1 MSAGEGGK
9 GLKKEKLARFQK
21 LLDALESHL
30 DGGFFLSFIGKIVV
44 DEKKIYSVLN
54 EMRSMRIEMEA
65 EAEEETARAAA
76 EKMASP
82 EGAGKGDVGAGAEMY
97 ALQTLDNLEQ
107 TLHKVMSTVKEGRKY
122 LERKMERE
130 VKEDGASEI

>member
-1 MSAGEGGK
+1 
-9 GLKKEKLARFQK
+9 LKKDNLAKFQK

-30 DGGFFLSFIGKIVV
+30 DSGFFLSFMGKIVV
-44 DEKKIYSVLN
+44 DEKKIYSTLN

-65 EAEEETARAAA
+65 EEKEESAKQTA
-76 EKMASP
+76 EKMVSP
-82 EGAGKGDVGAGAEMY
+82 EGTGKGDIGAGAEMY

-107 TLHKVMSTVKEGRKY
+107 TLHKVMSSVKEGRKY